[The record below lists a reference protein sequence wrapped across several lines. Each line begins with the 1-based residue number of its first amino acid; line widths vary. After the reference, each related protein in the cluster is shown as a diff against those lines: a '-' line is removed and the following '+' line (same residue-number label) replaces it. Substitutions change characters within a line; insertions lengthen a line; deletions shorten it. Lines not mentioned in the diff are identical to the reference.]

1 MQSHERIIL
10 VSLLLCLGVIWIEK
24 GNDGLQ
30 AAPIAKYILP
40 DTRVV
45 DSTASLT
52 PLRRSY
58 LNTNGLSMAE
68 HLKSM
73 TLEVLKNDI

>member
-1 MQSHERIIL
+1 MRGIIL
-10 VSLLLCLGVIWIEK
+10 VSLLLCLGVIWIKK
-24 GNDGLQ
+24 GNDSLQ

-40 DTRVV
+40 ETRVAN
-45 DSTASLT
+45 STASLK

-58 LNTNGLSMAE
+58 LNTNGLSMME

-73 TLEVLKNDI
+73 TLEVPKNDF